1 MGELNSCLLFPRN
14 YFIFR
19 NQTMGNCNAKQLELT
34 GTMLAGLDQDIENKD
49 YISAMYKLT
58 KLWIA
63 YDSYGKTDRQ
73 ILDQKIAELQ
83 SLFGLKI
90 IT

>member
-1 MGELNSCLLFPRN
+1 
-14 YFIFR
+14 
-19 NQTMGNCNAKQLELT
+19 MGNCNANQLELSAT
-34 GTMLAGLDQDIENKD
+34 ILSGLDRDIENKD

-58 KLWIA
+58 KLWIS
-63 YDSYGKTDRQ
+63 YDSYGKNDRQ